1 MSQESRSIRDPERPV
16 TVLVAEDEF
25 LIRLDVAEELRR
37 VGWKVIEVS
46 NADDAIDLLQS
57 PVIVDLVL
65 TDVNMPGR
73 SNGLDLA
80 RFVVRKR
87 PSVKI
92 AVMSAH
98 LDRVTGNERLC
109 DLFIAK
115 PFLHSQLV
123 EQLRPLVEEVTS
135 SSDKPSV

>member
-1 MSQESRSIRDPERPV
+1 MSPESRSVRDLVDRPV

-37 VGWKVIEVS
+37 VGWKVIEVT
-46 NADDAIDLLQS
+46 NADDAIELLRS

-65 TDVNMPGR
+65 TDVNMPGS

-80 RFVVRKR
+80 RFVVRER

-98 LDRVTGNERLC
+98 LGRMPGNERLC

-123 EQLRPLVEEVTS
+123 DQLRPLVEEGRS
-135 SSDKPSV
+135 FSDE